1 MTRFYFHLRGSDE
14 LLDTDGVLA
23 TVDELRSIAL
33 RAARDVMCGDV
44 RRGTLDLR
52 LRIDVEAEAGM
63 IILSLPFHEAISV
76 VADIGDTHLA
86 A

>member
-1 MTRFYFHLRGSDE
+1 
-14 LLDTDGVLA
+14 
-23 TVDELRSIAL
+23 
-33 RAARDVMCGDV
+33 
-44 RRGTLDLR
+44 
-52 LRIDVEAEAGM
+52 VEAEAGM